1 MISLQIGNVNPFYTI
16 LLKFL
21 GSNQLDKKCQ
31 TRLQF
36 SNFKTQNG
44 TSTHVSI
51 DLSLVSFFYLPTT
64 LSSLEIARL

>member
-1 MISLQIGNVNPFYTI
+1 MISPRIGNVNPFYTI

-21 GSNQLDKKCQ
+21 GSNQLEKKCPA
-31 TRLQF
+31 RLQF
-36 SNFKTQNG
+36 AETLTG
-44 TSTHVSI
+44 TFTHNSI